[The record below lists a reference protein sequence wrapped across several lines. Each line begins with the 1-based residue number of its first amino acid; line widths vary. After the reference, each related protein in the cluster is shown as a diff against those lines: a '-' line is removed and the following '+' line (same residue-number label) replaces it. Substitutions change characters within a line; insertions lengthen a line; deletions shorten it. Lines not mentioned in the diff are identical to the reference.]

1 MRTAIRKI
9 FEAMEPAVFIGSAL
23 VIVVFVALGS
33 LYADQ
38 AETVFTTL
46 QDWTVARFGWF
57 YLLTATAL
65 LVVAVYLS
73 MSSLGSIRLGSDD
86 SRPEFSYVGWFTML
100 FSAGMGTGLMFWGV
114 AEPMN
119 HYVNPPIGDGG
130 NPAALREAMRISF
143 FHWGLHPW
151 AIYAIFGLSIA
162 YYHFRH
168 DLPLAPR
175 SLLYPL
181 IGERMRGWW
190 GHLVDIL
197 ATVGTLFGVA
207 TSLGF
212 GAIQINAGIGTITDV
227 ADAVAVQVW
236 IIAVITCAATISVVI
251 GLHKGIQ
258 RLSFATMGL
267 AALLLLFVFITGP
280 TAYIIEIFVTSLGA
294 YLQKIVYASFWL
306 DLRRDSDW
314 QADWTLF
321 YWSWWI
327 SWSPFVG
334 VFVARISR
342 GRTIR
347 EFVLSVMLV
356 PSLATFV
363 WLSVFGGTGLYLQAT
378 EGGIAEPILADAA
391 IALHT
396 LLDALPFGN
405 VTGVLATVLVIIFF
419 VTSSDSGSLVDDMV
433 TSGGHPNPPRAQRVF
448 WAVSEG
454 AVAATLLLAGGLQAL
469 RAVALSS
476 GLLMAVLLL
485 VASYG
490 ILKAMR
496 IDKQT
501 RGTPKTQRLAG

>member
-1 MRTAIRKI
+1 LRSAIKKI
-9 FEAMEPAVFIGSAL
+9 LATMEPVVFIGSAL
-23 VIVVFVALGS
+23 VIVVFVVLGS
-33 LYADQ
+33 VYADE
-38 AETVFTTL
+38 AEAVFAAW
-46 QDWTVARFGWF
+46 QSGIVSRFGWL
-57 YLLTATAL
+57 YMLTATAL
-65 LVVAVYLS
+65 LVLALTLAVT
-73 MSSLGSIRLGSDD
+73 SLGNIRLGGDD
-86 SRPEFSYVGWFTML
+86 SRPEFSYLGWFTML

-119 HYVNPPIGDGG
+119 HYMEPPVGEGG
-130 NPAALREAMRISF
+130 SPGALREAMRISF

-168 DLPLAPR
+168 GLPLAPR

-181 IGERMRGWW
+181 IGERIRGGG

-212 GAIQINAGIGTITDV
+212 GAIQINAGIGTMADV
-227 ADAVAVQVW
+227 PDATGVQVG
-236 IIAVITCAATISVVI
+236 IIAVITCVATISVVI
-251 GLHKGIQ
+251 GLHRGIQ

-267 AALLLLFVFITGP
+267 AALLLVFVFAAGP
-280 TAYIIEIFVTSLGA
+280 TAYIIEIFLTSLGA
-294 YLQKIVYASFWL
+294 YLQKLIYASFWL
-306 DLRRDSDW
+306 DLRRDSTW

-342 GRTIR
+342 GRTVR

-356 PSLATFV
+356 PSLATFA
-363 WLSVFGGTGLYLQAT
+363 WLSVFGGTGLHLQGT
-378 EGGIAEPILADAA
+378 QGGLADVILADAA

-396 LLDALPFGN
+396 LLNALPFSE

-433 TSGGHPNPPRAQRVF
+433 TSGGHPDPPRAQRVF
-448 WAVSEG
+448 WALSEG

-469 RAVALSS
+469 RSVALSS

-496 IDKQT
+496 ID
-501 RGTPKTQRLAG
+501 RRVDGEPKTRRLAE